1 VRGVTVALLLGGF
14 SYAEAQPLS
23 DRDVQAIMELTAPAL
38 GGLTTVCIN
47 GECTAAYECALPP
60 SWNRIS
66 PTAIQVVTD
75 CLGWE
80 FVCSNGARATQPGD
94 YCRYRTADGGTY
106 TFTLRSYGFTIE
118 GL

>member
-1 VRGVTVALLLGGF
+1 MRGLLLGALLLGGF
-14 SYAEAQPLS
+14 FYAEAQPLS
-23 DRDVQAIMELTAPAL
+23 GRDVQAIMELTAPMM
-38 GGLTTVCIN
+38 GPVTFCIN

-66 PTAIQVVTD
+66 PTAIQVITD
-75 CLGWE
+75 CIGWE
-80 FVCSNGARATQPGD
+80 LVCSNGARATQPGD
-94 YCRYRTADGGTY
+94 YCQYRTADGGTY